1 MCLSTHIPHGFHGN
15 LNARQSKEVAFM
27 PRQKVTGIGVCSFL
41 SLKACGFNTHTVYNT
56 QHLDYNP
63 LTIQKTLK
71 PQYTIQHSIHHRI
84 HIYCIHCST
93 NSILTTHSMIDN
105 MCVHTHN
112 ALHTQI

>member
-1 MCLSTHIPHGFHGN
+1 MCLSTHIPRGFHGN
-15 LNARQSKEVAFM
+15 LNARQSKEVTFM
-27 PRQKVTGIGVCSFL
+27 PGHQVTGIGVCIFL
-41 SLKACGFNTHTVYNT
+41 SLKACRFNTHTVYNT
-56 QHLDYNP
+56 QHLYYNP
-63 LTIQKTLK
+63 LIIQKTLK
-71 PQYTIQHSIHHRI
+71 PQYTIQHSRHHRI